1 MALKPIEEHVFGVKL
16 FFKDYTNVIFFD
28 KLIYC
33 SKSMYILTFM
43 TMINQVYIRV
53 LVFINFVLI
62 AFLSIPALLCHCLKS
77 SGKFLTH
84 AVLYS

>member
-53 LVFINFVLI
+53 LMQKISHVYQFCAN
-62 AFLSIPALLCHCLKS
+62 SIP
-77 SGKFLTH
+77 
-84 AVLYS
+84 

>member
-33 SKSMYILTFM
+33 SKSMYILTLM

-53 LVFINFVLI
+53 LV
-62 AFLSIPALLCHCLKS
+62 
-77 SGKFLTH
+77 
-84 AVLYS
+84 